1 MKRLLFI
8 LSAVLVISGIA
19 PHATEAATTVTQSTV
34 VNTAK
39 KYLGAPYRYGGSS
52 VKTGIDCSAYT
63 QLVYKEA
70 GVSIPRTTG
79 TQMNTGK
86 AVAKS
91 NLQTGDLVFFNTS
104 GKGVSHVGIYIGS
117 NSFIHASTSRGVT
130 ITSLSDPYYW
140 GSKYI
145 GARRIANFP
154 EKAPVAEKAPEVA
167 QTSAKNPYANAA
179 KPITRL
185 QAAEA
190 IVKELG
196 IKAKYPTATYFKDIP
211 GNHPQLAVVNAVYEA
226 GIFTG
231 SDGNFNP
238 ESGLSRAQMAKILV
252 EAFDLEGTTP
262 APFKDVPADSWA
274 APYVNTL
281 YHNNVTTG
289 YTDGPKAGTYGLNDK
304 VSRTQL
310 GKFMDRL

>member
-8 LSAVLVISGIA
+8 LSAVLVISGVT
-19 PHATEAATTVTQSTV
+19 PHATEAATTATQDTV
-34 VNTAK
+34 ISTAK
-39 KYLGAPYRYGGSS
+39 KYLGVPYKYGG
-52 VKTGIDCSAYT
+52 TTTAGIDCSAYT
-63 QLVYKEA
+63 QLVYKNV
-70 GVSIPRTTG
+70 GVSIPRTSG
-79 TQMNTGK
+79 AQYNSGK

-91 NLQTGDLVFFNTS
+91 NLQVGDLVFFNTS

-117 NSFIHASTSRGVT
+117 NSFIQASTSRGVT

-145 GARRIANFP
+145 GARRIVSFP
-154 EKAPVAEKAPEVA
+154 EKAPVEKAPDVA
-167 QTSAKNPYANAA
+167 QTAAPNPAA

-211 GNHPQLAVVNAVYEA
+211 GNHPQLAVINAVYEA

-231 SDGNFNP
+231 SEGNFNP
-238 ESGLSRAQMAKILV
+238 DSGLSRAQMAKILV
-252 EAFDLEGTTP
+252 ESFHLEGSVK

-281 YHNNVTTG
+281 YYNNVTTG
-289 YTDGPKAGTYGLNDK
+289 YTNGPKAGTYGLNEK